1 MSESPK
7 RRILDSIGGSPMFV
21 AEGCRLTGDVETAGP
36 LVVCGAIRGDGHVK
50 GVLNMSTRAEWE
62 GEIRARRAVIAG
74 TVIGRLSVEDKLE
87 IGSTAVIRAD
97 VSARTIAIA
106 KGAVIDGEVI
116 VTSGQSVLRFDEK
129 RELQQ
134 A

>member
-7 RRILDSIGGSPMFV
+7 RRILDQIGGSPMFI
-21 AEGCRLTGDVETAGP
+21 AEGCRLTGDVETSGP
-36 LVVCGAIRGDGHVK
+36 LVVCGAVRGDGHVK
-50 GVLNMSTRAEWE
+50 GALNMSTRSEWE
-62 GEIRARRAVIAG
+62 GEVRARRAVIAG
-74 TVIGRLSVEDKLE
+74 KITGRLSVEDKLE

-106 KGAVIDGEVI
+106 RGAIIDGEVI
-116 VTSGQSVLRFDEK
+116 VTSGSSVVRFDEK
-129 RELQQ
+129 REHT

>member
-21 AEGCRLTGDVETAGP
+21 AEGCRLTGDVETSGP

-50 GVLNMSTRAEWE
+50 GALNMSTRSEWE

-74 TVIGRLSVEDKLE
+74 TIIGRLSVEDKLE

-97 VSARTIAIA
+97 VSARSIAIA
-106 KGAVIDGEVI
+106 KGAVIHGEVI
-116 VTSGQSVLRFDEK
+116 VTSGTSVLHFDEK
-129 RELQQ
+129 RSQQ

>member
-7 RRILDSIGGSPMFV
+7 RRILDSIGGSPMFI
-21 AEGCRLTGDVETAGP
+21 AEGCRLTGDVETSGP

-50 GVLNMSTRAEWE
+50 GALNMSTRSEWE

-74 TVIGRLSVEDKLE
+74 TIIGRLSVEDKLE

-97 VSARTIAIA
+97 VSARSIAIA
-106 KGAVIDGEVI
+106 KGAVIHGEVI
-116 VTSGQSVLRFDEK
+116 VTSGTSVLHFEDK
-129 RELQQ
+129 RSQQ

>member
-7 RRILDSIGGSPMFV
+7 RRILDQIGGSPMFI
-21 AEGCRLTGDVETAGP
+21 AEGCRLTGDVETSGP
-36 LVVCGAIRGDGHVK
+36 LVVCGAVRGDGHVK
-50 GVLNMSTRAEWE
+50 GALNMSTRSEWE
-62 GEIRARRAVIAG
+62 GEVRARRAVIAG
-74 TVIGRLSVEDKLE
+74 KITGRLSVEDKLE

-106 KGAVIDGEVI
+106 RGAVIDGEVI
-116 VTSGQSVLRFDEK
+116 VTSGSSVVRFDEK
-129 RELQQ
+129 REHT